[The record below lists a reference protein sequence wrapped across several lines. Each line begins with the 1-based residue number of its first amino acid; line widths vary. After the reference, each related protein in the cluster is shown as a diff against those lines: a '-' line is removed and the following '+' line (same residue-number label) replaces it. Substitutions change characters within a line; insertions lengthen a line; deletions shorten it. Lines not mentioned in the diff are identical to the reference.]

1 MPLLPSDWPSP
12 SQAPGQRWVAVGH
25 STLRDPAAAVD
36 QALAPV
42 LARGTPKLVL
52 LFASPSHPL
61 EALAARVNGRIGG
74 ALLIGCS
81 TAGELA
87 PGHSGMG
94 GLVLWALGGEGI
106 SVATGWGEAAGG
118 GLRQAASRAA
128 GCLRQVHRRRHT
140 VLVLL
145 ADGLG
150 GDQMEVVRGA
160 YDIAGVDVPL
170 VGGCAGDDMAM
181 QRTFQIHGQRVLR
194 QAVVAAAISSDG
206 PLGIGVSHCWEPIGA
221 PMLVTGSCDNQVTSL
236 DDQPALDRYL
246 DVFEAPPEVRQ
257 GGEAFARFAT
267 TRPLGLR
274 RRGRIEI
281 RFVSGADLASR
292 SLLTIAEMPQGGLA
306 YLMQGDASSVLAATE
321 EACRG
326 ACDGL
331 GGAPP
336 QGLLLFDCVARRAV
350 LQESLD
356 AQAAALS
363 AAGGGQPED
372 GELERIAALL
382 DPCPYGGFH
391 TYGEIARSRG
401 AGGFHNQT
409 LVALAVA

>member
-1 MPLLPSDWPSP
+1 MPHFPTDSPPSGRDHGS
-12 SQAPGQRWVAVGH
+12 RWVAVGH
-25 STLRDPAAAVD
+25 SAQRDPAAAVEE
-36 QALAPV
+36 ALAPV
-42 LARGTPKLVL
+42 LERGAPKLVL
-52 LFASPSHPL
+52 LFGSPSHPL
-61 EALAARVNGRIGG
+61 EALAAQVSERIGS

-94 GLVLWALGGEGI
+94 GLVLWALGGDGI
-106 SVATGWGEAAGG
+106 SVATGWGDAAGS
-118 GLRQAASRAA
+118 GLRQAASQAA
-128 GCLRQVHRRRHT
+128 ACLREVRRRRHT

-181 QRTFQIHGQRVLR
+181 RRTYQIHGRQVLR

-206 PLGIGVSHCWEPIGA
+206 PLGIGVSHCWEPMGA
-221 PMLVTGSCDNQVTSL
+221 PMLVTGSRDNRVTSL
-236 DDQPALDRYL
+236 DDRPALDAYL
-246 DVFEAPPEVRQ
+246 AAFSAPPLVRQ

-306 YLMQGDASSVLAATE
+306 YLMQGDAGSVLTATE

-326 ACDGL
+326 ACEGL

-350 LQESLD
+350 LQESSA
-356 AQAAALS
+356 AQPAPAAAATGL
-363 AAGGGQPED
+363 PED
-372 GELERIAALL
+372 GELARIEALL
-382 DPCPYGGFH
+382 GSCPFGGFH

>member
-1 MPLLPSDWPSP
+1 M
-12 SQAPGQRWVAVGH
+12 AVGH
-25 STLRDPAAAVD
+25 STERDPTMAVEEALAAVLEKG
-36 QALAPV
+36 A
-42 LARGTPKLVL
+42 PKLVL
-52 LFASPSHPL
+52 LFASPSHSL
-61 EALAARVNGRIGG
+61 ETLAARVHERIGS

-106 SVATGWGEAAGG
+106 SVATGWGEAAGS
-118 GLRQAASRAA
+118 GLRHAARQAA
-128 GCLRQVHRRRHT
+128 GCLGEVQRRRHT

-160 YDIAGVDVPL
+160 YDVAGVDVPL

-181 QRTFQIHGQRVLR
+181 RRTFQIHGPQVLR
-194 QAVVAAAISSDG
+194 QAVVAAAISSDA
-206 PLGIGVSHCWEPIGA
+206 PLGIGVSHCWEPMGA
-221 PMLVTGSCDNQVTSL
+221 PMLVTGSCENRVATL
-236 DDQPALDRYL
+236 DDRPALDVYL
-246 DVFEAPPEVRQ
+246 DAFDAPAEVRL

-306 YLMQGDASSVLAATE
+306 YLMQGDAGSVLAATE

-350 LQESLD
+350 LQEGGSD
-356 AQAAALS
+356 AEATEV
-363 AAGGGQPED
+363 AGAEVAQSED
-372 GELERIAALL
+372 GELAQIRALL
-382 DPCPYGGFH
+382 GPCPYGGFH